1 MTAITSMFSFDNSD
15 FRVITIDDEPWF
27 VAKDVCS
34 ILLVGNVNDV
44 VKYIPENWRS
54 ITKISTPGGTQ
65 NVSIISEAGLYRMI
79 IRSSRPI
86 AAPFQEWIC
95 GDLIPTIRKTGE
107 YKLQQQTE
115 KLLHQKDIEL
125 YHKEQELIRL
135 NRYIKRSKSNFTP
148 GNCVYIIANK
158 LFPDNQFKIGQ
169 TENMNKRL
177 GGYNTSSAADYEVIY
192 IRHINEMINVEGLI
206 MSILTPYRI
215 NRGREWFEV
224 ENIDLLI
231 EEIDQLCEY
240 VGQRKMHHVTIS
252 GRAPVLEPTNVPA
265 AVLPNVQTKN
275 PELLTIKPC
284 SHCNT
289 EKLLNEFNMAKEHR
303 DGRENV
309 CKKCKRIRQAKV
321 LSEQR
326 ANTDFPNEKSCNLC
340 NVTKPLN
347 DFHNDKLAPDGHM
360 RRCKDCHNEKQKK
373 PKTLVV
379 ITEKCCASCKDI
391 KPITDYYRH
400 SRSKDGYAFYCR
412 ICSQIKGRAN
422 YAKAK
427 GKTKGTTTEDSND

>member
-1 MTAITSMFSFDNSD
+1 
-15 FRVITIDDEPWF
+15 V
-27 VAKDVCS
+27 
-34 ILLVGNVNDV
+34 
-44 VKYIPENWRS
+44 
-54 ITKISTPGGTQ
+54 
-65 NVSIISEAGLYRMI
+65 
-79 IRSSRPI
+79 I
-86 AAPFQEWIC
+86 AAFVGLNP
-95 GDLIPTIRKTGE
+95 IPQ
-107 YKLQQQTE
+107 YKV
-115 KLLHQKDIEL
+115 
-125 YHKEQELIRL
+125 
-135 NRYIKRSKSNFTP
+135 
-148 GNCVYIIANK
+148 G
-158 LFPDNQFKIGQ
+158 
-169 TENMNKRL
+169 
-177 GGYNTSSAADYEVIY
+177 
-192 IRHINEMINVEGLI
+192 
-206 MSILTPYRI
+206 PYRI
-215 NRGREWFEV
+215 DLYFEAYKIALECD
-224 ENIDLLI
+224 ENGHCDLSAINEQERQQFI
-231 EEIDQLCEY
+231 EQNLGCTFIRFNPDEEGFNIGNIIAELHTCF
-240 VGQRKMHHVTIS
+240 GFTSHVHTTVTHKSI
-252 GRAPVLEPTNVPA
+252 PPA

-289 EKLLNEFNMAKEHR
+289 EKLLNEFNIAKEHR

-422 YAKAK
+422 YAKDK